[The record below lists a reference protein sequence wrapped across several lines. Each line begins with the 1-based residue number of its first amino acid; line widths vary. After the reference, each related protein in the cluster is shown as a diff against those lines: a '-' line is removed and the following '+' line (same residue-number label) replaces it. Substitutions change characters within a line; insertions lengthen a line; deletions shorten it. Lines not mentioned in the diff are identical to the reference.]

1 MVCCVPIISLIST
14 FSLGCAY
21 GSGYFCSQQF
31 CGKVKDKTTPATPPA
46 GHGAAEK
53 PTSKKCAE
61 VIVNKK
67 SHRAP
72 AAQRAFNSL
81 KILELW
87 KQDLK
92 SSIKEKIE

>member
-31 CGKVKDKTTPATPPA
+31 CGKVKDKTTPAVSPK
-46 GHGAAEK
+46 GHGAAAEK
-53 PTSKKCAE
+53 PTCAE

-72 AAQRAFNSL
+72 AAPPAL

>member
-31 CGKVKDKTTPATPPA
+31 CGKVKDKTTGVEPTP
-46 GHGAAEK
+46 
-53 PTSKKCAE
+53 KKCAE
-61 VIVNKK
+61 VIVNTRDRSNRRGDKVDRP
-67 SHRAP
+67 SVDPLRV
-72 AAQRAFNSL
+72 
-81 KILELW
+81 LELW

-92 SSIKEKIE
+92 LSIKEKVE

>member
-31 CGKVKDKTTPATPPA
+31 CGKVKDKTTETVKNSN
-46 GHGAAEK
+46 K
-53 PTSKKCAE
+53 PVLKKRTAE

-67 SHRAP
+67 KTITDKDT
-72 AAQRAFNSL
+72 L
-81 KILELW
+81 KILQLW
-87 KQDLK
+87 KQDLTL
-92 SSIKEKIE
+92 SIKDKLE